1 MYVKSNKLPGDEMKD
16 YIVKWIQDYFIE
28 NGPDAMAVVGISGGK
43 DSSVVAAL
51 CVEALGKD
59 RVLGVKMPQGK
70 QYDIDYS
77 NHLIEHLGIGHVEI
91 NIGSTVSAL
100 YDAID
105 IGYDYD
111 SSCKNNPIVS
121 SNTPARI
128 RMATLYAISA
138 MVGGR
143 VANTCNRSE
152 DYVGYSTKF
161 GDAAGDFSPLANFT
175 VEEVLQIGEA
185 LNLPDGLIEKV
196 PEDGLSGKTD
206 EDNLGFSYKTLDNY
220 ILRGIRPDF
229 PTLVKIKQLHDR
241 NWHKLKPMP
250 KCPPLYLAK
259 PIEEWKMP

>member
-1 MYVKSNKLPGDEMKD
+1 MQVGDTSWMEPVGTEMKNH
-16 YIVKWIQDYFIE
+16 IVKWIQDYFID
-28 NGPDAMAVVGISGGK
+28 NGPDSVAVVGISGGK

-59 RVLGVKMPQGK
+59 RVLGVKMPEGK
-70 QYDIDYS
+70 QHDIDYS
-77 NHLIEHLGIGHVEI
+77 NHLIEHLGID
-91 NIGSTVSAL
+91 SLTVDIRPITDAFRYAL
-100 YDAID
+100 
-105 IGYDYD
+105 GQGFV
-111 SSCKNNPIVS
+111 KVNEQV
-121 SNTPARI
+121 NTNLPARV
-128 RMATLYAISA
+128 RMAVLYAVA
-138 MVGGR
+138 AGHGGR

-161 GDAAGDFSPLANFT
+161 GDAAGDFSPLANYT

-185 LNLPDGLIEKV
+185 LDLPTGLLEKV